1 METSLGSELLLLSG
15 TLPPLSPLDL
25 ELEKDEMDAEGDL
38 DDDEGEDVDAVADP
52 ATAVG
57 QPSSARGGSAVGTS
71 AMAASLRRWGD
82 EGQFTTEGQ
91 GPHNMKN
98 LLNIIP
104 FPHFYDILLDIF
116 SNLLDNK
123 L

>member
-15 TLPPLSPLDL
+15 TLPPPLSPLDL

-52 ATAVG
+52 ATAAG
-57 QPSSARGGSAVGTS
+57 QPSSARGGSAGGTS
-71 AMAASLRRWGD
+71 AMAASLRQCGD
-82 EGQFTTEGQ
+82 EGQFSTEGQ
-91 GPHNMKN
+91 GPHNMKY
-98 LLNIIP
+98 LLNIIT
-104 FPHFYDILLDIF
+104 FPHFYDIF

>member
-15 TLPPLSPLDL
+15 TLPPPLSPLDL

-52 ATAVG
+52 TPAG
-57 QPSSARGGSAVGTS
+57 QPSSARGGSADGTS
-71 AMAASLRRWGD
+71 AMAASLGRWGD

-91 GPHNMKN
+91 GTHNYTKG
-98 LLNIIP
+98 LLN
-104 FPHFYDILLDIF
+104 FILFAYLR
-116 SNLLDNK
+116 
-123 L
+123 

>member
-1 METSLGSELLLLSG
+1 MGSELLLLSG
-15 TLPPLSPLDL
+15 TLPPPLSPLDL

-52 ATAVG
+52 ATAAG
-57 QPSSARGGSAVGTS
+57 QPSSARGGSAGGTS
-71 AMAASLRRWGD
+71 AMAASLGD

-104 FPHFYDILLDIF
+104 FPHFDDIF

>member
-38 DDDEGEDVDAVADP
+38 DDDEGEDVDADP
-52 ATAVG
+52 ATAAG
-57 QPSSARGGSAVGTS
+57 QPSSARGGSAGGTS
-71 AMAASLRRWGD
+71 AMAASLRRWGG
-82 EGQFTTEGQ
+82 ERQFTTEGQ
-91 GPHNMKN
+91 GPRKMKN
-98 LLNIIP
+98 LLIIIP
-104 FPHFYDILLDIF
+104 FPHFDDIF